1 MYLVAI
7 KYRRGPVLI
16 ATTFITTGKIVI
28 DIVIIVIIVI
38 KALTHSYY
46 YFGKV
51 VEYCFGLRRPRQ

>member
-16 ATTFITTGKIVI
+16 ATTFITTGKIII
-28 DIVIIVIIVI
+28 DIVIIVI
-38 KALTHSYY
+38 KALTHSYF